1 MYLHGKDPSFR
12 TTRKQANPYR
22 ILVFLVLIV
31 FFFTVLTG
39 IVQGDVEPLFLPTP
53 TPTRTT
59 TSFVSE
65 GRTHFEA
72 GNLDAAIAALR
83 RASELAP
90 EDPEILADLARIQ
103 TYSSALLTTD
113 AERSQRLQDA
123 LDSIDRAKELAPT
136 SSEVLAIRAFVLTWS
151 SNPFLVDAETSE
163 QMLNLAEA
171 EALMALQIDSTNTLA
186 LAYYAEVLV
195 GQKRWTQAYRYIQQ
209 AVERDPNLMDV
220 QRIMAYTYETL
231 GEYNLAIQSY
241 RRAIEIMPN
250 YTYLYIAMGRIYR
263 HLQLYEQALE
273 HFARAANLNRQL
285 DIQDPTP
292 YLAIAN
298 TYAQDG
304 EFFAAALNVQQA
316 LTFTPANPNVFG
328 QLGVIY
334 HRSRNYEGAILAL
347 QCAIEGCSAEM
358 SCDIRR
364 CDPDT
369 DPMVAVQ
376 GLPLSPSTV
385 VFYFTYGSVLSAM
398 HRSGDDY
405 CDRAMDVFTQLRSR
419 YAEEPTIMSIV
430 RSGEEICSF
439 YLRPSQ
445 DDEAAIEELEE
456 AEIDFV
462 EPVIEMPG
470 DEEPVY
476 EEMAP

>member
-31 FFFTVLTG
+31 FFFSLLTG

-59 TSFVSE
+59 SSFVTE

-83 RASELAP
+83 RASDLAP
-90 EDPEILADLARIQ
+90 DDPEILADLARIQ

-113 AERSQRLQDA
+113 AERSERLQDA

-136 SSEVLAIRAFVLTWS
+136 STEVLAIRAFVLTWS

-163 QMLNLAEA
+163 QLLNRAEA
-171 EALMALQIDSTNTLA
+171 EALMAMQIDSTNTLA

-195 GQKRWTQAYRYIQQ
+195 GQRRWTQAYQYIQQ
-209 AVERDPNLMDV
+209 ALERDPSLMDV

-250 YTYLYIAMGRIYR
+250 YTYLYIAVGRIYR

-273 HFARAANLNRQL
+273 NFSRAANLNQQL
-285 DIQDPTP
+285 GIKDPTP

-316 LTFTPANPNVFG
+316 LTFTPANPSVYG

-334 HRSRNYEGAILAL
+334 HRSRNYEGAIPAL
-347 QCAIEGCSAEM
+347 QCAIEGCSAEI
-358 SCDIRR
+358 SCEVRR
-364 CDPDT
+364 CNPDE
-369 DPMVAVQ
+369 DPMVSIQ

-405 CDRAMDVFTQLRSR
+405 CDRALDVFSQLRSR

-439 YLRPSQ
+439 STRINQ
-445 DDEAAIEELEE
+445 DEPVDEAVMEELET
-456 AEIDFV
+456 DMV
-462 EPVIEMPG
+462 EPVIEQPVI
-470 DEEPVY
+470 EETEP
-476 EEMAP
+476 

>member
-31 FFFTVLTG
+31 FFFSLLTG

-59 TSFVSE
+59 SSFVTE

-83 RASELAP
+83 RASDLAP
-90 EDPEILADLARIQ
+90 DDPEILADLARIQ

-113 AERSQRLQDA
+113 AERSERLQDA

-136 SSEVLAIRAFVLTWS
+136 STEVLAIRAFVLTWS

-163 QMLNLAEA
+163 QLLNRAEA
-171 EALMALQIDSTNTLA
+171 EALMAMQIDSTNTLA

-195 GQKRWTQAYRYIQQ
+195 GQRRWTQAYQYIQQ
-209 AVERDPNLMDV
+209 ALERDSNLMDV

-250 YTYLYIAMGRIYR
+250 YTYLYIAVGRIYR

-273 HFARAANLNRQL
+273 NFSRAANLNQQL
-285 DIQDPTP
+285 GIKDPTP

-316 LTFTPANPNVFG
+316 LTFTPANPSVYG

-334 HRSRNYEGAILAL
+334 HRSRNYEGAIPAL
-347 QCAIEGCSAEM
+347 QCAIEGCSAEI
-358 SCDIRR
+358 SCEVRR
-364 CDPDT
+364 CNPDE
-369 DPMVAVQ
+369 DPMVSIQ

-405 CDRAMDVFTQLRSR
+405 CDRALDVFSQLRSR

-439 YLRPSQ
+439 STRINQ
-445 DDEAAIEELEE
+445 DEPVDEAVMEELET
-456 AEIDFV
+456 DMV
-462 EPVIEMPG
+462 EPVIEQPVI
-470 DEEPVY
+470 EETEP
-476 EEMAP
+476 